1 MMRFKKNFSMKMTT
15 IAGVITFSCWG
26 VPSIAGASDGTITF
40 EGKIQAVTCVIT
52 GGTDTGSLSETA
64 DFTVNLPYVSTTALA
79 KEGARAGDTKFV
91 IQLSGAEC
99 ADNKVANVIFES
111 AQSNVDTATGKLINS
126 VTKAQGGSENVQ
138 IAILNND
145 KKDLNLTN
153 SAKHQQVT
161 IANNKALFEYWA
173 QYYATNIVTAGAV
186 QSQALYS
193 ISYN

>member
-1 MMRFKKNFSMKMTT
+1 MMRFKQQFSMKMTT
-15 IAGVITFSCWG
+15 IAGVIAVSCWG
-26 VPSIAGASDGTITF
+26 VASIAGASDGTITF

-52 GGTDTGSLSETA
+52 GGTDTGSLSDTA

-99 ADNKVANVIFES
+99 ANNKVANVVFES
-111 AQSNVDTATGKLINS
+111 AQSNVDTTTGKLINT

-153 SAKHQQVT
+153 GAKHQQVT